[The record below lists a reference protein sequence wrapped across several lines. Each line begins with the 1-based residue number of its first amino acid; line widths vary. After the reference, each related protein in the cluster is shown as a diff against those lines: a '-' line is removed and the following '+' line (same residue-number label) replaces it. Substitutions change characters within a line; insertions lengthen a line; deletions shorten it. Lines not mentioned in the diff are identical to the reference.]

1 VELDIRSLILR
12 NESRPLNEN
21 SVSQSEILLKMWG
34 DVGQL
39 LRISDRV
46 PDAAI
51 EGAWSAMRTVFAS
64 ILRLEAAK
72 QSAPKE
78 AG

>member
-1 VELDIRSLILR
+1 
-12 NESRPLNEN
+12 
-21 SVSQSEILLKMWG
+21 MWG